1 MIHARLSG
9 GPCQRGLPSAR
20 KAEVTAHM
28 RSEGVNGPYAGVGR
42 QGGGRWAA
50 SLGLPLPPP
59 AGTGGAVDEIP

>member
-42 QGGGRWAA
+42 QGGGRVGRLPGLAA
-50 SLGLPLPPP
+50 SAACGD
-59 AGTGGAVDEIP
+59 GRRG